1 MRRDRFEQVTA
12 RYTNLRIA
20 VVGDYCLDRYL
31 EIDPAR
37 SEISIETN
45 LPVYNVVRVRSQ
57 PGGAGT
63 ILNNLC
69 ALGIGTVHV
78 LGFCGDDGEGYELTR
93 ALKAKPRTHLEGFVQ
108 STERRTFTYCKP
120 LLMHPGIPPEELSRL
135 DSKNWSPTPEK
146 VSSEIAKHLQALIPS
161 LDAIILLDQVD
172 IPETGV
178 VTSNLLATVRQIAQ
192 ANPNLLILADSRR
205 GLRDFPAVAFKMNRV
220 EFCRL
225 AGLPESTDAAGL
237 LPDISTWART
247 HKQRLFVSL
256 AEAGILGVSAS
267 GAIAQRPSLPLRGPI
282 DIVGAGDSVTANLA
296 ASMASGAELSEAIEL
311 ANAAASLVIHQ
322 VGTTGEASVAQ
333 IRELLDSQ
341 NLWA

>member
-12 RYTNLRIA
+12 RYASLRIA

-37 SEISIETN
+37 GEISIETN
-45 LPVYNVVRVRSQ
+45 LPVHNVVRVRSQ

-93 ALKAKPRTHLEGFVQ
+93 ALKAKPGAHLEGFIQ
-108 STERRTFTYCKP
+108 TTERRTFTYCKP
-120 LLMHPGIPPEELSRL
+120 LLMHPGVPPEELSRL
-135 DSKNWSPTPEK
+135 DSKNWSPTPES
-146 VSSEIAKHLQALIPS
+146 VSGAIAKHLESLVHN

-172 IPETGV
+172 IPDTGV
-178 VTSNLLATVRQIAQ
+178 VTSKLLETVEQIART
-192 ANPNLLILADSRR
+192 NPNLLILADSRR
-205 GLRDFPAVAFKMNRV
+205 GLRDFPRVTFKMNRV

-225 AGLPESTDAAGL
+225 AGLSEATDAAGL
-237 LPDISTWART
+237 LPEISAWARSQ
-247 HKQRLFVSL
+247 KQRLFVSL
-256 AEAGILGVSAS
+256 AEEGILGVSAS

-282 DIVGAGDSVTANLA
+282 DIVGAGDSVTANLT
-296 ASMASGAELSEAIEL
+296 ASMASGAELAEAIEL

-322 VGTTGEASVAQ
+322 VGTTGEASIAQ

-341 NLWA
+341 NLWS